1 MSGLEIVGVVGLGIG
16 AGITAGLFGVGGGVL
31 AVVALTLV
39 LGVDQREAQATSLLV
54 VLPVALVGAWRQS
67 RYGNLR
73 LGDGARLGLLSVAGA
88 AAGALIA
95 NLISERA
102 LEVTFALLVLFVAY
116 RLVRRSLR
124 ETDSPEPTPRDVAD
138 RR

>member
-1 MSGLEIVGVVGLGIG
+1 MSGVELIGVIALGVG

-39 LGVDQREAQATSLLV
+39 LDVGQREAQATSLLV
-54 VLPVALVGAWRQS
+54 VLPVSLVGAWRQS

-73 LGDGARLGLLSVAGA
+73 LADGAKLGVLSVAGA

-102 LEVTFALLVLFVAY
+102 LEVSFALLVLFVAS
-116 RLVRRSLR
+116 RLVRRELR
-124 ETDSPEPTPRDVAD
+124 RPPEPDVMRPEPPA
-138 RR
+138 R